1 VASGSD
7 IPYATP
13 AEEPT
18 PQPPALSDGGA
29 SERLVELKL
38 IGTLAGGVILL
49 CSVIALFG
57 FADSWQ
63 AAFAQFNDPDAPRN
77 FYADLLAMVA
87 AVILGVP
94 LVLGAAR
101 HILIRAGII
110 HTRRTE
116 TANFEELVAVA
127 FLASF
132 AANRYFEAAAVA
144 FFMLLAS
151 FIEARTAVGA
161 RKTIE
166 SLIRIT
172 PTRAN
177 KLTGEAGPDGQPAG
191 EVEVDAATLQP
202 GDRVVVR
209 PGDNIPGDGVIRRGM
224 STIDQANI
232 TGESLPV
239 EKGEG
244 DDVFAGTI
252 NQTGVLTVEVTRAG
266 KDSTLA
272 KVQELISQAVLTRP
286 AIVRLL
292 DQYAGYYT
300 PVVLMVAF
308 IVFFFTNDLEKSI
321 SLILICCPVEVLIAG
336 PTAMVAALSAAARV
350 GVLVKS
356 VGELEIARRVT
367 AIVFDKTGT
376 LTTGK
381 LAVTRLQPAEGV
393 DGADL
398 LRAAVSAEKDSR
410 HPVARAVLAIAAQAK
425 VAPQDVTDFE
435 EVAGRGVKCRVEGH
449 VVMCGRESWLAEQ
462 GVEMAG
468 IDTAAG
474 EGMSLLFVARD
485 HRVLGWIGLEDK
497 PRKDARES
505 LEQLEELGIKRRIMI
520 TGDRRSAALRVA
532 RQVGITDV
540 EAEALPGDKLE
551 LVKGLRAQGH
561 TVAVVGDGVND
572 GPALAAGNVSIA
584 MGAAGSDVAIHSA
597 SVALSN
603 NLLNRIPFLISLSKQ
618 TMAVMRQTLIALLVF
633 IVVML
638 ALLAMGYVTPLT
650 AAAAHGVASLAV
662 VFNSARLV
670 RAGEDLD
677 HPDLD
682 DGPAAEPQ
690 RRVER
695 VTPAS
700 A

>member
-1 VASGSD
+1 MTTAATGSGLPFSTGSTGD
-7 IPYATP
+7 P
-13 AEEPT
+13 APPT
-18 PQPPALSDGGA
+18 PTLAGGS
-29 SERLVELKL
+29 SERAVELKL
-38 IGTLAGGVILL
+38 IGTLGGGVILL
-49 CSVIALFG
+49 CAILATFV
-57 FADSWQ
+57 FAESWQ
-63 AAFAQFNDPDAPRN
+63 AAFTERN
-77 FYADLLAMVA
+77 FYAGLLAFIA
-87 AVILGVP
+87 AI
-94 LVLGAAR
+94 VLGIP
-101 HILIRAGII
+101 ILLGAGAHVLRRAGLMRS
-110 HTRRTE
+110 TRSE

-132 AANRYFEAAAVA
+132 AAGRYFEASAVA

-177 KLTGEAGPDGQPAG
+177 KLTGEGDGAS

-202 GDRVVVR
+202 GDRVIVR
-209 PGDNIPGDGVIRRGM
+209 PGDNIPGDGTIRQGM

-266 KDSTLA
+266 KDSTLS
-272 KVQELISQAVLTRP
+272 KVQDLISQAVETRP

-308 IVFFFTNDLEKSI
+308 IVFFFTKDLEKSI

-381 LAVTRLQPAEGV
+381 LAVTRLQPADGV

-398 LRAAVSAEKDSR
+398 LRVAVSAEKDSR
-410 HPVARAVLAIAAQAK
+410 HPVAKAVLAIAKQAK
-425 VAPQDVTDFE
+425 VTPHEVIDFE
-435 EVAGRGVKCRVEGH
+435 EVAGRGVRCKVEGST
-449 VVMCGRESWLAEQ
+449 VMCGRETWLGEQ
-462 GVEMAG
+462 GVDMSGLDAES
-468 IDTAAG
+468 G

-485 HRVLGWIGLEDK
+485 GKAIGWIGLEDK
-497 PRKDARES
+497 PRKDAAES
-505 LEQLEELGIKRRIMI
+505 LSQLEELGVKRRIMI
-520 TGDRRSAALRVA
+520 TGDRRSAAMRVA

-618 TMAVMRQTLIALLVF
+618 TMNVMRQTLIGLLIF
-633 IVVML
+633 IVAML
-638 ALLAMGYVTPLT
+638 SLLAMGYINPLI

-677 HPDLD
+677 HPE
-682 DGPAAEPQ
+682 PEEEKQSEPQ

-695 VTPAS
+695 VTPA
-700 A
+700 AG

>member
-1 VASGSD
+1 MTTA
-7 IPYATP
+7 ATAPTLP
-13 AEEPT
+13 ADDQPT
-18 PQPPALSDGGA
+18 PPAQLA
-29 SERLVELKL
+29 PEHSERMVELKL
-38 IGTLAGGVILL
+38 VGTLLGGVILL
-49 CSVIALFG
+49 CSI
-57 FADSWQ
+57 FAYFIFSDSLSLTF
-63 AAFAQFNDPDAPRN
+63 AAQNQLKN
-77 FYADLLAMVA
+77 FYADLLALVA
-87 AVILGVP
+87 AVVLGVP
-94 LVLGAAR
+94 IVVSAGAHVLRRSG
-101 HILIRAGII
+101 LIKSNRS
-110 HTRRTE
+110 E

-132 AANRYFEAAAVA
+132 AAGRYLEAAAVA

-172 PTRAN
+172 PTRAR
-177 KLTGEAGPDGQPAG
+177 KLAG
-191 EVEVDAATLQP
+191 EGESASEVEIDAASLQP
-202 GDRVVVR
+202 GDRVIIR
-209 PGDNIPGDGVIRRGM
+209 PGDNIPGDGVIRTGM
-224 STIDQANI
+224 STIDQATI

-239 EKGEG
+239 EKGVG
-244 DDVFAGTI
+244 DEVFAGTI

-272 KVQELISQAVLTRP
+272 KVQDLISQAVQTRP

-292 DQYAGYYT
+292 DQYAGFYT

-308 IVFFFTNDLEKSI
+308 IVFYYTREIERSI
-321 SLILICCPVEVLIAG
+321 SLILICCPIEVLIAG
-336 PTAMVAALSAAARV
+336 PTAMVASLSAAARV

-356 VGELEIARRVT
+356 VGELEVARRVT

-381 LAVTRLQPAEGV
+381 LSVTRLMPAEGV

-398 LRAAVSAEKDSR
+398 LRTAVSAEKDSR
-410 HPVARAVLAIAAQAK
+410 HPVAKAVLKIAEQAK
-425 VAPQDVTDFE
+425 VTPLDVVDFE
-435 EVAGRGVKCRVEGH
+435 EVAGRGVRCTVDGRS
-449 VVMCGRESWLAEQ
+449 VMCGRETWLAEQ
-462 GVEMAG
+462 GVDLAG
-468 IDTAAG
+468 LDTQTG
-474 EGMSLLFVARD
+474 EGMSLLFVAREG
-485 HRVLGWIGLEDK
+485 RALGWIGLEDK
-497 PRKDARES
+497 PRADAAEA
-505 LEQLEELGIKRRIMI
+505 LEQLEALGVKRRIMI
-520 TGDRRSAALRVA
+520 TGDRRSAAMRVA

-618 TMAVMRQTLIALLVF
+618 TLNVMRQTLIALLIF
-633 IVVML
+633 IVIML
-638 ALLAMGYVTPLT
+638 SLLAIGYINPLI
-650 AAAAHGVASLAV
+650 AAAAHGVAALAV

-677 HPDLD
+677 HPPVEEDQT
-682 DGPAAEPQ
+682 AEPQ
-690 RRVER
+690 RRIER
-695 VTPAS
+695 VTPA
-700 A
+700 AV

>member
-1 VASGSD
+1 VTTVASGSD
-7 IPYATP
+7 LPFGGTP
-13 AEEPT
+13 AGSGGDRPEPELT
-18 PQPPALSDGGA
+18 GGGA
-29 SERLVELKL
+29 AERLVELKL

-49 CSVIALFG
+49 CAI
-57 FADSWQ
+57 FAVFVFAESWQ
-63 AAFAQFNDPDAPRN
+63 AAFTQRG
-77 FYADLLAMVA
+77 FYADLLAGIA
-87 AVILGVP
+87 AVVLGVP
-94 LVLGAAR
+94 IVIGAGAHVLR
-101 HILIRAGII
+101 RAGLIKSG
-110 HTRRTE
+110 RSE

-172 PTRAN
+172 PTKAR
-177 KLTGEAGPDGQPAG
+177 KLTGEGDSAS
-191 EVEVDAATLQP
+191 EVEVDAATLHP
-202 GDRVVVR
+202 GDRVIVR
-209 PGDNIPGDGVIRRGM
+209 PGDNIPGDGIIRRGM
-224 STIDQANI
+224 STIDQATI

-244 DDVFAGTI
+244 DEVFAGTI

-272 KVQELISQAVLTRP
+272 KVQELISQAVQTRP

-308 IVFFFTNDLEKSI
+308 IVFFFTREIERSI

-356 VGELEIARRVT
+356 VGELEVARRVT

-381 LAVTRLQPAEGV
+381 LSVTRLQPAEGV

-398 LRAAVSAEKDSR
+398 LRTAVSAEKDSR
-410 HPVARAVLAIAAQAK
+410 HPVAKAVLAIAAQAK
-425 VAPQDVTDFE
+425 VSPQTVGDFE
-435 EVAGRGVKCRVEGH
+435 EVAGRGVKCTVNGH
-449 VVMCGRESWLAEQ
+449 RVMCGRETWLKEQ
-462 GVEMAG
+462 GVEMG
-468 IDTAAG
+468 SIDTKAG
-474 EGMSLLFVARD
+474 EGMSLLFVAREGK
-485 HRVLGWIGLEDK
+485 VLGWIGLEDK
-497 PRKDARES
+497 PRKDAKES
-505 LEQLEELGIKRRIMI
+505 LEQLEELGVKRRIMI
-520 TGDRRSAALRVA
+520 TGDRRSAAIRVA

-618 TMAVMRQTLIALLVF
+618 TMGVMRQTLIALLVF

-638 ALLAMGYVTPLT
+638 ALLAMGYINPLT

-677 HPDLD
+677 HPEIE
-682 DGPAAEPQ
+682 GEAAPEPQ
-690 RRVER
+690 RKVER
-695 VTPAS
+695 VTPAMG
-700 A
+700 